1 MPKKKSI
8 KKSAATFKEAVE
20 ENVRFVQD
28 VGAAASKK
36 AHVSRLYDAGIIALY
51 RDFESL
57 VLDVLSGA
65 INNDTSTVGE
75 TLGIDFPKH
84 LKEEV
89 CRYLVTGPSYFD
101 FKGREGL
108 IRRVKQYVPAD
119 HFLVSILKKPRYKTS
134 IERLCALRN
143 HAAHQSTQSKKAAL
157 KAVGQARMSSAGSW
171 LKSQGRFDKIAKDLK
186 KLGQELENA
195 APF

>member
-8 KKSAATFKEAVE
+8 KKSAVTFIETVDENLSFVKE
-20 ENVRFVQD
+20 
-28 VGAAASKK
+28 VGAADLKK
-36 AHVSRLYDAGIIALY
+36 AHVSRLYDSGIISLY

-65 INNDTSTVGE
+65 INNDTSTVSE

-101 FKGREGL
+101 FKGRNGL
-108 IRRVKQYVPAD
+108 IRRVKQYVPSD
-119 HFLVSILKKPRYKTS
+119 HFLVSILKNPNTR
-134 IERLCALRN
+134 
-143 HAAHQSTQSKKAAL
+143 HQSSDSALFVTTRPIKAP
-157 KAVGQARMSSAGSW
+157 
-171 LKSQGRFDKIAKDLK
+171 SQRGLHSLQ
-186 KLGQELENA
+186 LGKQG
-195 APF
+195 